1 MSNQPNLNTIKLDLI
16 ARIIRVDDLELLKKI
31 SKILDEETKVIQLKK
46 ELISLIEEIQ
56 DEAVLKELLTQYKQ
70 LKG

>member
-70 LKG
+70 LKS